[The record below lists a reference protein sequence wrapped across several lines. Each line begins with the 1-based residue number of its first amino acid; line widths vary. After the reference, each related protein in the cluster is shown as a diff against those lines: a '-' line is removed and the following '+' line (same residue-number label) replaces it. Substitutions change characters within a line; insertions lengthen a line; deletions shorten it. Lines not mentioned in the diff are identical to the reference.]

1 MSDLLLEDRTG
12 HRALLLGNEAIVRG
26 ALEAGVAFAS
36 GYPGTPASEVGDTL
50 ARLAPRLGIHFEYS
64 VNEKVALETAFGA
77 SLAGVRAICSMKH
90 LGLNYAGDPLSTMPY
105 VGTVGGLVIVS
116 ASDPSMH
123 TSPNEQDQRNLA
135 ETFNVPMLEPSTPEE
150 ARAMTRAAFDLSEEI
165 ELPVILRPT
174 TRVSHTRAVVTF
186 GPMRPVERKGLFRR
200 DPQRFV
206 PIPANARKLRPVLVE
221 RVRRAEAEAVRSPF
235 NTLAEGGPIGI
246 VTAGV
251 PAAYVLDF
259 VRENDL
265 AGKVSVLKIG
275 TLFPLPRDLMGRFLE
290 SVRQVLVVEELN
302 PYMERALKVI
312 AQDAD
317 IKIPVLGKG
326 SGLLPPIY
334 EYTPEM
340 VGRAIRS
347 VLDLPEAE
355 AREIPLPELPGRPPV
370 LCPACAHRA
379 TYYGVKTAYGDEAV
393 YLNDIGCYT
402 LGYGPPLNTADA
414 LLCMGS
420 GITQAAG
427 IARTTDKPVV
437 AFIGDSTFFHSGMPA
452 LLNAVQTDADLLVV
466 ILNNAT
472 TGMTGFQP
480 NPASEVSWTGEST
493 RAVPIEPVVRSLG
506 VTDVETIDP
515 FDLKRSVDAFRR
527 MREGHGVR
535 VLISDRPCWLHD
547 ARLHDRPLK
556 AASFDV
562 DPDRCKS
569 CGDGHDPRF
578 CPGAIHPDEEIAR
591 SARRILA
598 GPESWP
604 SNGPTLAPASTPPC
618 TAACPVNVC
627 AQGFVGLI
635 AAGRPREALETV
647 RERLPLPSVCAR
659 VCHRPCEAACVR
671 GELDEAVAV
680 NDLKR
685 YAADLALAADDDDSD
700 AARDEPSHRKEAR
713 PPDGPKVAV
722 IGSGPAGLAC
732 AADLARRG
740 YSATIFEAHGVPGG
754 MLVLGIPEF
763 RLPRDVLRADIAW
776 IESLGV
782 EIRCNVTVGRDLSL
796 EELFDQS
803 YDAAFLGIGA
813 QKGMSLKI
821 PGRDA
826 AGVEDAL
833 AFLARVNL
841 GTDRSAGRRVA
852 VVGGGDA
859 ALDAARTALRLG
871 AEEVVILYRRSQAEM
886 PASGREVEE
895 AEREGVIFR
904 FLSAPVRVFAE
915 DGRVEALECLRT
927 ELGEPDEDGRRRP
940 VPIPGSEFTLR
951 ADHVIEAIGQSP
963 VLDGL
968 AEELGLDLT
977 PAGAIRADG
986 RTGQSSHPK
995 IFAGGDVVTGPATVI
1010 DAIAAGQRAAY
1021 GIDLLLAED
1030 DSSVEP
1036 LITVTTADLSD
1047 DDRYRP
1053 TAVEARPRLHPP
1065 SLVPEERR
1073 GSFAEVEGGYD
1084 AQTAIQEASR
1094 CLACGRCACCNN
1106 CIDNFGCPAIF
1117 MEEGRIKINDTL
1129 CRGCGVC
1136 VQICPNGAIY
1146 EVSKT

>member
-1 MSDLLLEDRTG
+1 MTDLLLEDRTG

-36 GYPGTPASEVGDTL
+36 GYTGTPASEIGDTF
-50 ARLAPRLGIHFEYS
+50 ARLAPLHGIHFEYS
-64 VNEKVALETAFGA
+64 INEKVALETAFGA
-77 SLAGVRAICSMKH
+77 SLAGVRTICSMKH

-135 ETFNVPMLEPSTPEE
+135 EAFNIPMLEPPTPEE
-150 ARAMTRAAFDLSEEI
+150 ARAMTRAAFDLSESI
-165 ELPVILRPT
+165 ELPVIIRPT

-186 GPMRPVERKGLFRR
+186 GPMRPVERTGRFRP

-206 PIPANARKLRPVLVE
+206 PIPANARRLRPVLLD
-221 RVRRAEAEAVRSPF
+221 RIQRATDQAERSPF
-235 NTLAEGGPIGI
+235 NSLQKGGPTGI
-246 VTAGV
+246 LAAGV
-251 PAAYVLDF
+251 PATYVSDF
-259 VRENDL
+259 VRESGL
-265 AGKVSVLKIG
+265 AEKVSLLKIG
-275 TLFPLPRDLMGRFLE
+275 TLFPLPGALMRAFLE
-290 SVRQVLVVEELN
+290 SVREVLVVEELN
-302 PYMERALKVI
+302 PYLERALKVI
-312 AQDAD
+312 ARDAG
-317 IKIPVLGKG
+317 IEAPILGKG
-326 SGLLPPIY
+326 SGHLPPIY
-334 EYTPEM
+334 EYTPDM
-340 VGRAIRS
+340 VGRAVRS
-347 VLDLPEAE
+347 VLGLPEPE
-355 AREIPLPELPGRPPV
+355 VREIPLPELPGRPPV

-420 GITQAAG
+420 SITQAAG
-427 IARTTDKPVV
+427 IAHTTDKPVV
-437 AFIGDSTFFHSGMPA
+437 AFIGDSTFFHSGLPA
-452 LLNAVQTDADLLVV
+452 LLNAVQTGADLLVV

-480 NPASEVSWTGEST
+480 NPASEVSWTGEPA
-493 RAVPIEPVVRSLG
+493 RAVPMEPVVRSLG
-506 VTDVETIDP
+506 VNDVETIDP
-515 FDLKRSVDAFRR
+515 FDLRQTVAAFRR
-527 MREGHGVR
+527 MRQGRGVR
-535 VLISDRPCWLHD
+535 VLISERPCWLHD

-556 AASFDV
+556 AASYAV

-569 CGDGHDPRF
+569 CGEGHDPRF
-578 CPGAIHPDEEIAR
+578 CSGSIHPDEEIER

-598 GPESWP
+598 APESGP
-604 SNGPTLAPASTPPC
+604 SEVPASEPMSTPPC

-627 AQGFVGLI
+627 VQGFVGLI
-635 AAGRPREALETV
+635 AAGRFREALETV

-659 VCHRPCEAACVR
+659 VCHRPCETLCVR
-671 GELDEAVAV
+671 GEFDETVAV

-685 YAADLALAADDDDSD
+685 YVTDLAILD
-700 AARDEPSHRKEAR
+700 AAQANCAPHTEERRT
-713 PPDGPKVAV
+713 DGPKVAV
-722 IGSGPAGLAC
+722 VGSGPAGLAC
-732 AADLARRG
+732 AADLAHRG
-740 YSATIFEAHGVPGG
+740 YQPTIFEARAVPGG
-754 MLVLGIPEF
+754 MLTLGIPEF
-763 RLPRDVLRADIAW
+763 RLPRDVLRADISW

-796 EELFDQS
+796 EDLFGRG
-803 YDAAFLGIGA
+803 YEAVFLGIGA

-821 PGRDA
+821 PGQDA

-833 AFLARVNL
+833 AFLARVNIE
-841 GTDRSAGRRVA
+841 TDRSVGRRVV

-871 AEEVVILYRRSQAEM
+871 ADEVQVLYRRSRDEM
-886 PASGREVEE
+886 PASAREVEE
-895 AEREGVIFR
+895 AVKEGVVFS
-904 FLSAPVRVFAE
+904 FLSVPVHVHAE
-915 DGRVEALECLRT
+915 QGRVTALECLRT
-927 ELGEPDEDGRRRP
+927 ELGEPDEGGRRRP
-940 VPIPGSEFTLR
+940 VPIPGSDFTVP
-951 ADHVIEAIGQSP
+951 ADHVIEAIGQSL

-968 AEELGLDLT
+968 ADGIGLDLT
-977 PAGAIRADG
+977 PAGVIKVDAQ
-986 RTGQSSHPK
+986 TGQSNAPR
-995 IFAGGDVVTGPATVI
+995 IFAGGDAVTGPATVI
-1010 DAIAAGQRAAY
+1010 EAIAAGKRAAY
-1021 GIDLLLAED
+1021 GIDLFLTED
-1030 DSSVEP
+1030 GSAVEP
-1036 LITVTTADLSD
+1036 LVTVSTEELPQ

-1053 TAVEARPRLHPP
+1053 VAVAAQARLRPP
-1065 SLVPEERR
+1065 SLPAEERR

-1117 MEEGRIKINDTL
+1117 MEHGQVKINDIL

-1136 VQICPNGAIY
+1136 AQICPNGAIY
-1146 EVSKT
+1146 EVTD

>member
-1 MSDLLLEDRTG
+1 MTDLLLEDRRG
-12 HRALLLGNEAIVRG
+12 RRALLLGNEAIVRG
-26 ALEAGVAFAS
+26 AIEAGVAFAS

-77 SLAGVRAICSMKH
+77 SLTGVRAICSMKH

-105 VGTVGGLVIVS
+105 VGTVGGMVIVS

-150 ARAMTRAAFDLSEEI
+150 ARAMTRAAFDLSEEL

-186 GPMRPVERKGLFRR
+186 GPVRPVERKGLFRP

-206 PIPANARKLRPVLVE
+206 PIPANARRLRPVLLE
-221 RVRRAEAEAVRSPF
+221 RIRRAEAEAVRSPF
-235 NTLAEGGPIGI
+235 NTLAKGGPIGI

-251 PAAYVLDF
+251 PATYVLDF

-265 AGKVSVLKIG
+265 AGEVSVLKIG
-275 TLFPLPRDLMGRFLE
+275 TLFPLPRDLMRSFLE

-312 AQDAD
+312 AQEAG
-317 IKIPVLGKG
+317 IEVPVLGKG

-340 VGRAIRS
+340 VGRAVRT
-347 VLDLPEAE
+347 VLGLPEAE
-355 AREIPLPELPGRPPV
+355 AREIPRPELPGRPPV

-452 LLNAVQTDADLLVV
+452 LLNAVQTGADLLVV

-515 FDLKRSVDAFRR
+515 FDLRQAVSAFGR
-527 MREGHGVR
+527 MREGSGVR

-578 CPGAIHPDEEIAR
+578 CPGAIHPDEELGR

-604 SNGPTLAPASTPPC
+604 SEGPAPAPATTAPC

-627 AQGFVGLI
+627 VQGFVGLI

-647 RERLPLPSVCAR
+647 RERLPLPSICAR

-671 GELDEAVAV
+671 DELDEAVAV

-685 YAADLALAADDDDSD
+685 FATDLALSAGGDDPD
-700 AARDEPSHRKEAR
+700 AHPE
-713 PPDGPKVAV
+713 GPKVAV

-740 YSATIFEAHGVPGG
+740 YRATIFEAHGVPGG
-754 MLVLGIPEF
+754 MLTLGIPEF

-782 EIRCNVTVGRDLSL
+782 EIRCNVTVGKDPSL
-796 EELFDQS
+796 EELFDQG
-803 YDAAFLGIGA
+803 YGAAFLGVGA
-813 QKGMSLKI
+813 QKGTSLKI

-826 AGVEDAL
+826 SGVEDAL

-841 GTDRSAGRRVA
+841 DADRSVGRRVA

-859 ALDAARTALRLG
+859 ALDAARTAMRLG
-871 AEEVVILYRRSQAEM
+871 AEEVRILYRRSRAEM
-886 PASGREVEE
+886 PASAREVDE
-895 AEREGVIFR
+895 AEREGVAFQ
-904 FLSAPVRVFAE
+904 FLSTPIRAFTE
-915 DGRVEALECLRT
+915 EGRVVALECLRT
-927 ELGEPDEDGRRRP
+927 ELGEPDEGGRRRP
-940 VPIPGSEFTLR
+940 VPVPGSEFTAQ

-977 PAGAIRADG
+977 PAGAIRVDT

-1010 DAIAAGQRAAY
+1010 DAIAAGKRAAH

-1036 LITVTTADLSD
+1036 LITVTTADLPED
-1047 DDRYRP
+1047 NRYRP
-1053 TAVEARPRLHPP
+1053 AAVEVRPRLHPP
-1065 SLVPEERR
+1065 SLTPEERR

-1084 AQTAIQEASR
+1084 ARTAVQEADR

-1146 EVSKT
+1146 EVKAEGE